1 MPKVVVTDYSF
12 PALEVEEAILEPLG
26 VELVGQKCKTPEEL
40 IALVAD
46 ADCVIT
52 QFAPLKAP
60 VVAAMNKARAI
71 VRYGIGVDN
80 VDLAA
85 ARERGIPVCNV
96 PDYCIDEVAD
106 QTLAFVLALTRSVV
120 PNCTLLR
127 GGKWGLGVPLE
138 GMRNLRDMTV
148 GVVGLGRIG
157 REVVRRLLA
166 FKCQVLA
173 FDPALPPAEIAKLG
187 CKSAPLQD
195 VINGCDLLTLHCPST
210 PDTRKMINAQSL
222 ASMKHGVLL
231 VNVSRGDL
239 VDTPALV
246 AALQSGQ
253 VAAAALDVFDPE
265 PLPTD
270 HPLLKMDNVVVAA
283 HIASTSV
290 KAVRTL
296 RESVA
301 KIAAAAVQGQPLP
314 NIVNG
319 VAQQP
324 GRPL

>member
-1 MPKVVVTDYSF
+1 MPKPKIVVTDYSF
-12 PALEVEEAILEPLG
+12 DKLDVEESILLPLG
-26 VELVGQKCKTPEEL
+26 VELVGQNCKTPEEL

-60 VVAAMNKARAI
+60 VVAAMQKAKAI

-106 QTLAFVLALTRSVV
+106 QTLSFVLALTRSVV
-120 PNCTLLR
+120 PNCLLLR
-127 GGKWGLGVPLE
+127 SGKWGLAVPLSE
-138 GMRNLRDMTV
+138 MRNLRDLTV

-173 FDPALPPAEIAKLG
+173 FDPALPAAEIAKLG
-187 CKSAPLQD
+187 CQSASLQE
-195 VINGCDLLTLHCPST
+195 VLTGCDLLTLHCPST
-210 PDTRKMINAQSL
+210 PETRKLINAESI
-222 ASMKHGVLL
+222 AGMKKGVLL

-246 AALQSGQ
+246 AALQTGQ

-265 PLPTD
+265 PLPAD
-270 HPLLKMDNVVVAA
+270 HPLLKMDNVVVAP

-301 KIAAAAVQGQPLP
+301 RIAAAAIQGKPLP

-319 VAQQP
+319 VASK
-324 GRPL
+324 